1 MSDNKSTVSS
11 DKSKEMNTLPANDT
25 VTRDVEGSMM
35 ANDGEGKQNEDVG
48 TITKNQIPSIAL
60 DYAKRIMKFFSAVF
74 TSLAEANS
82 NNKTVTKAIERADN
96 NTTAFM
102 KPEDNK
108 PSANEPPSEEQLA
121 LEHSPIGKA
130 VHDFGKS
137 LRNTA
142 IWLLIIDIILSIII
156 DHKNGGI
163 VFDGRYRYDRFNAD
177 FYTTVSRGLAEVS
190 AYLEGIFGAQVILAN
205 FSYFI
210 TGIVINV
217 TVLAITVG
225 KGIMKIGSAIAIE
238 RKQRF

>member
-25 VTRDVEGSMM
+25 VTRDVEGNMM

-108 PSANEPPSEEQLA
+108 PSANEPPSR
-121 LEHSPIGKA
+121 S
-130 VHDFGKS
+130 S
-137 LRNTA
+137 LPWST
-142 IWLLIIDIILSIII
+142 
-156 DHKNGGI
+156 H
-163 VFDGRYRYDRFNAD
+163 
-177 FYTTVSRGLAEVS
+177 
-190 AYLEGIFGAQVILAN
+190 Q
-205 FSYFI
+205 
-210 TGIVINV
+210 
-217 TVLAITVG
+217 
-225 KGIMKIGSAIAIE
+225 
-238 RKQRF
+238 